1 MSHRCPGAGWGESP
15 KPPLGNQLSS
25 FILRGCHRGKLR
37 ITSRCLHGSVLYH
50 AQSFNLCRDP
60 ARTASVSPQ
69 GDQCQQ
75 RGRRLL
81 RAPTSSPVN
90 RANDSFWAGWGT
102 DRVPASEGEA
112 LAPCSIPDKML
123 HGEVHLSS
131 TDFSNRG
138 ERAILPKPMH
148 RHKLTRVH
156 QGLNPTTLDIHSPL
170 SQRGHHF
177 NDPPNLTV

>member
-1 MSHRCPGAGWGESP
+1 MSRRCPGAGWGESP

-37 ITSRCLHGSVLYH
+37 ITSRRLHGSVLYH

-75 RGRRLL
+75 RGCRLL

-90 RANDSFWAGWGT
+90 RANDIFWAGWGT
-102 DRVPASEGEA
+102 DRVPAGEGEA
-112 LAPCSIPDKML
+112 LAPCSLPDKML

-138 ERAILPKPMH
+138 ERAICRSQCIDTNSLGSTRGSTRPPLTFMTVSERPSLP
-148 RHKLTRVH
+148 R
-156 QGLNPTTLDIHSPL
+156 PT
-170 SQRGHHF
+170 
-177 NDPPNLTV
+177 